1 MDSDGN
7 NTIGL
12 TDDSAMDSNL
22 QWSPDGERIM
32 FTSNR
37 TGDWNIY
44 VLYLEKDSLVNLN
57 LSPGDDLK
65 LD

>member
-1 MDSDGN
+1 MDSDGK

-12 TDDSAMDSNL
+12 TDDSAMDSNP
-22 QWSPDGERIM
+22 QWSPEGVRIM

-37 TGDWNIY
+37 TGDWDIY
-44 VLYLEKDSLVNLN
+44 VLYLKKDFLVNLN